1 MLGGIQQQLQ
11 TTYEAL
17 AAQRRELGY
26 PVYALEHGLTAA
38 ELDKVAEAASISIRY
53 SLPSSEHW
61 LVWAALG
68 AEAGYRY
75 SGDEYWPA
83 LERRRGEWRSN
94 DYRQRLRDFY
104 RRFASD
110 FGGPQPTGRWAG
122 HFSIIAWPISGAILP
137 RYLQVH
143 FARHLFDLRYVLP
156 HAVLEEGNG
165 LGEVL
170 LRRYSGTT
178 SRFRD
183 FLQQT
188 GLTTQIVLALRDEAS
203 KPIVPRIEPSVLR
216 RIVDDLE
223 RTREARTYLRDAR
236 HIMETTTVKIAASL
250 RSKSAP
256 ADPTGV
262 AATQNQRFRL
272 VAKRLQDGT
281 FGLGLAFPD
290 FRRLGVG
297 RDTVNSQRV
306 QVVGD
311 DGRWQPASFLLTFSG
326 KDRGIDAFPAPNAAL
341 VAAEGG
347 NADLANLLSEVA
359 KIEERP
365 AWVLRRHLD
374 GSYREV
380 VGGFVRAD
388 QEYLV
393 LIRANPPAASLDRAG
408 LKRATLNASGAE
420 AFVLRTPARI
430 SDQAKGALKE
440 LRIGTKTDVSV
451 RPLGISPRPG
461 NLPSWLA
468 TETVILAASADADI
482 KTIVVSL
489 DGGDASFITC
499 QDSQA
504 LIALEHLSVGRHS
517 LALAPISAG
526 GEGWITPSE
535 QFEFDIIAPT
545 PWAEGMQG
553 RSGFRL
559 IRTPPTADFESVVSG
574 EASLVAFGPAGRQVH
589 WSLVG
594 YDAAGH
600 PAWDHPLGT
609 SRVGETSGSMPA
621 MLRRAC
627 DNYSDEIDEAF
638 QLDIVA
644 KLDELGR
651 QADRYPRAVEPLR
664 WRYEVDAGAVRLV
677 DETDHAEIPMVR
689 VYSLASPLDRKT
701 IPLEAA
707 LTGVKP
713 DGEGGLFSV
722 RCRETVQSI
731 FVSAPAEKKLRD
743 LADLGV
749 RQALRLP
756 DHKGL
761 AAIRLIDGMRRWGM
775 AKPVGHLALV
785 RRDLTIKRMRD
796 ALCGLCCGAD
806 FLEILASSRA
816 TRFEQAQQK
825 VGGSQGFGSR
835 MRTTA
840 WPPDFEDAIND
851 FIGYAQRYG
860 IETDRQR
867 ARAALIIAYQPLQL
881 RFDETADKK
890 AFFADLIGRRHLLR
904 GAFLAHAVSRQP
916 SIALKETA

>member
-1 MLGGIQQQLQ
+1 MLGGIQQRLQ
-11 TTYEAL
+11 TTYAAL
-17 AAQRRELGY
+17 AARRRELGY

-38 ELDKVAEAASISIRY
+38 ELDDVAEVASASIRY
-53 SLPSSEHW
+53 SLPSPSHW

-83 LERRRGEWRSN
+83 LERAGGEWRSN
-94 DYRQRLRDFY
+94 DHRRRLREFY
-104 RRFASD
+104 VRFREE
-110 FGGPQPTGRWAG
+110 FGGPLPQGRWAG
-122 HFSIIAWPISGAILP
+122 QFKLIAWPINNAILP

-143 FARHLFDLRYVLP
+143 FARHLFDLRYALP
-156 HAVLEEGNG
+156 HAVLEDGNG
-165 LGEVL
+165 VGELL
-170 LRRYSGTT
+170 LRRYRGTT
-178 SRFRD
+178 SRFQE

-188 GLTTQIVLALRDEAS
+188 GLTTQIVLALRDEAN

-216 RIVDDLE
+216 RIVEDLE

-236 HIMETTTVKIAASL
+236 HIMETTKVKVAASL
-250 RSKSAP
+250 RTKSATT
-256 ADPTGV
+256 DSTG
-262 AATQNQRFRL
+262 AAAMQNQRFRL
-272 VAKRLQDGT
+272 VAKRLPDGT

-297 RDTVNSQRV
+297 RDTVAGQRV

-341 VAAEGG
+341 VAAEGD
-347 NADLANLLSEVA
+347 NADLTILLSEVA

-380 VGGFVRAD
+380 VGGFVRSD

-393 LIRANPPAASLDRAG
+393 LTRADPPAALLDRAG

-420 AFVLRTPARI
+420 AFVLRTPSRI
-430 SDQAKGALKE
+430 NDQIKAALKD
-440 LRIGTKTDVSV
+440 LRIGTKTDISV

-461 NLPSWLA
+461 DLPSWLA

-482 KTIVVSL
+482 KSIVVSL
-489 DGGDASFITC
+489 DGAEASFIAC
-499 QDSQA
+499 QDSEA

-517 LALAPISAG
+517 LALAPISAAG
-526 GEGWITPSE
+526 GGWTTPSE
-535 QFEFDIIAPT
+535 QFEFDILAPT
-545 PWAEGMQG
+545 PWVEGMRG

-559 IRTPPTADFESVVSG
+559 IRTPPTATFEAVVSG
-574 EASLVAFGPAGRQVH
+574 EASLVAFGPARRQVQ

-600 PAWDHPLGT
+600 PAWEHPLGT
-609 SRVGETSGSMPA
+609 SRVGETRGNMPA

-627 DNYSDEIDEAF
+627 DHHSDQIDEAF

-664 WRYEVDAGAVRLV
+664 WRYEAEAGTVRLI
-677 DETDHAEIPMVR
+677 DETDHVVTPTVR
-689 VYSLASPLDRKT
+689 LYGLASPLDRQA
-701 IPLEAA
+701 IPLEQA

-722 RCRETVQSI
+722 RRGETVQSI
-731 FVSAPAEKKLRD
+731 FVSTPAEKKLRD

-749 RQALRLP
+749 QQAMALP
-756 DHKGL
+756 DHQGL
-761 AAIRLIDGMRRWGM
+761 AAIHLIDGMRRWGL

-785 RRDLTIKRMRD
+785 RKELTIKRMRD
-796 ALCGLCCGAD
+796 ALCGLCCGSD
-806 FLEILASSRA
+806 FLEILASSRP
-816 TRFEQAQQK
+816 TRFEQSQQK
-825 VGGSQGFGSR
+825 VGGSPGFGLR

-840 WPPDFEDAIND
+840 WPPDFEDAVND
-851 FIGYAQRYG
+851 FIGYAERYG

-867 ARAALIIAYQPLQL
+867 ARAALILAYRPLQL
-881 RFDETADKK
+881 RFDEAADKK
-890 AFFADLIGRRHLLR
+890 AFLADLLGRRHLLR

-916 SIALKETA
+916 SIAFKETA